1 MRVVRKLRVFNEHS
15 YRENQNQYLKI
26 LSVIKYRM
34 LFGLLFLCNYF
45 LLLLTKSF
53 LEIKLI
59 TVLYITVI

>member
-1 MRVVRKLRVFNEHS
+1 MQIFNEHS

-34 LFGLLFLCNYF
+34 LFGFLFLCNYF

-53 LEIKLI
+53 LEIKII
-59 TVLYITVI
+59 TVLYSAVI

>member
-1 MRVVRKLRVFNEHS
+1 MQIFNERS

-45 LLLLTKSF
+45 LLLLTKAF
-53 LEIKLI
+53 LKIKII
-59 TVLYITVI
+59 TALYSTVI

>member
-1 MRVVRKLRVFNEHS
+1 MRVVRKLQIFNEHS

-45 LLLLTKSF
+45 LLLLTK
-53 LEIKLI
+53 
-59 TVLYITVI
+59 